1 MHYSLREQLS
11 QVGNHDQGERYADES
26 EEDAE
31 NPSPI
36 SRGHDVAV
44 SYKRI

>member
-1 MHYSLREQLS
+1 MYHSLRKQFS
-11 QVGNHDQGERYADES
+11 QVGDHDQGERYADES

-31 NPSPI
+31 NPSQI

-44 SYKRI
+44 SCWI